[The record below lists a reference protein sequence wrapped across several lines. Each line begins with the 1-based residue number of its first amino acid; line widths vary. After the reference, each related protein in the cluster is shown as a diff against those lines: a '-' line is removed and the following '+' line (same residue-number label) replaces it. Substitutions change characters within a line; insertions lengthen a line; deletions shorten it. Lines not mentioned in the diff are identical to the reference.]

1 MIDGA
6 HISEDNCSTKCT
18 HVRLF
23 PLNRYDH
30 CTGRFK
36 KKKRLESITLHLWSA
51 SLGFYLK
58 FEYILAKTGGI

>member
-18 HVRLF
+18 HVRLL

-36 KKKRLESITLHLWSA
+36 KKKKKGWNPLPYTSEVLLWD
-51 SLGFYLK
+51 F
-58 FEYILAKTGGI
+58 ILNLNIF